1 LVLGATSSNPSPKSP
16 TRPRP
21 DRTVIAA
28 VECVCGS
35 PPWFVAKAIK
45 RRPHSLTMMFGTT
58 REGVIVG
65 WWVAKP
71 FPSGNEAQNVRDWLK
86 AAWERHLS
94 FMDDRESYRAQVVA
108 GVDASWR
115 SPSSTQ

>member
-1 LVLGATSSNPSPKSP
+1 
-16 TRPRP
+16 
-21 DRTVIAA
+21 
-28 VECVCGS
+28 
-35 PPWFVAKAIK
+35 
-45 RRPHSLTMMFGTT
+45 MMFGTT

-94 FMDDRESYRAQVVA
+94 FMDDRESYRA
-108 GVDASWR
+108 
-115 SPSSTQ
+115 

>member
-1 LVLGATSSNPSPKSP
+1 
-16 TRPRP
+16 
-21 DRTVIAA
+21 
-28 VECVCGS
+28 
-35 PPWFVAKAIK
+35 
-45 RRPHSLTMMFGTT
+45 MMFGTT

-94 FMDDRESYRAQVVA
+94 FMDDRESYRGRSRRTGRGKTRWLLDGATRVEQIA
-108 GVDASWR
+108 RSGGALWR
-115 SPSSTQ
+115 NSCVL